1 MSQTLNLSS
10 HIQANIRAA
19 LDEDV
24 GGLDLTA
31 QLIPQHTQA
40 HATIITRQQ
49 MVLCGTQWLEGCFR
63 ALDVKCDI
71 RWNLSEGEMA
81 EANQTL
87 YEIHGNARALLTA
100 ERTALNFLQTLS
112 ATATLTR
119 RYVEAVHGTRAK
131 IMDTRKTLPGL
142 RVAQKYAVK
151 IGGGHNQRTGL
162 FDGIMTF

>member
-1 MSQTLNLSS
+1 MSQTTNLSS

-24 GGLDLTA
+24 GDLDLTA

-63 ALDVKCDI
+63 ALDTKCNI

-81 EANQTL
+81 ETTQTL
-87 YEIHGNARALLTA
+87 CEIRGNARAAHGGTRRS
-100 ERTALNFLQTLS
+100 EFLQTIS
-112 ATATLTR
+112 ATATLTQY
-119 RYVEAVHGTRAK
+119 YVAAVRGTQTKIWVRARLLSV
-131 IMDTRKTLPGL
+131 I
-142 RVAQKYAVK
+142 
-151 IGGGHNQRTGL
+151 
-162 FDGIMTF
+162 